1 MSKNE
6 TDYPQARQR
15 SVVIQ
20 EVADEVL
27 VYDLNRHE
35 AHCLN
40 QRAAQ
45 IWAYCD
51 GETSVAEIARLMRH
65 SDQTP
70 MDEALIRLALDQL
83 SQANLLEEHA
93 GRPMNSP
100 RLTRRAAIRK
110 FGLGVAIALPLVTSV
125 VAPTAVMA
133 ASPGVC
139 ANTCR
144 HSGLGQVGTVL
155 ACGACANVPG
165 TCYTF
170 GGCGASGGSSFSS
183 TCATCAFS
191 SWKPA

>member
-1 MSKNE
+1 MPKKE
-6 TDYPQARQR
+6 TYYPQARQR

-40 QRAAQ
+40 QKAAQ
-45 IWAYCD
+45 IWGYCD
-51 GETSVAEIARLMRH
+51 GETSVAQIAHLMRQ

-70 MDEALIRLALDQL
+70 VDESLIWLALDQL
-83 SQANLLEEHA
+83 SQANLLEEYA

-144 HSGLGQVGTVL
+144 FSGLGQVGS
-155 ACGACANVPG
+155 AANCGACANVPG
-165 TCYTF
+165 NCFTN
-170 GGCGASGGSSFSS
+170 GGCSVGNTSFSS
-183 TCATCAFS
+183 TCATCAFGA
-191 SWKPA
+191 WKPA